1 MLLVQG
7 WVVVVASLGG
17 ASRLLIT
24 DQTSA
29 KKQPQ
34 AKMNQQQLP
43 SSQQQNEEILSLTL
57 SECGDASAEDTPGDG
72 HADRERDVDVHAA
85 AIAHVQAQEV
95 AAAAV
100 NHHNHFDGSME
111 SFAAANGLSTSAG
124 DHDNDH
130 VNDDLAPLPMPAS
143 PTLLPLSGSPT
154 SSGLHLHHQ
163 VHHQQQQ
170 YHQQQ
175 QLQQMHQHAQQ
186 QHHLQQQHTQQQQ
199 SRQNHVLSNLTMN
212 NFGVHNGGSLGDS
225 SSVQSYFQHDPDAAL
240 AASVSNFSREFSEL
254 QKSVAGLD
262 DRRLSDDIAAKL
274 ETQHSEASLKSE
286 LKKRKGGANVSI
298 DLQTK
303 IRLIELAEEY
313 QYDPK
318 SSGRGKQEGGGS
330 QVQTSKEQ
338 MSGIRLAAQFG
349 LNKSTV
355 SRILKRKDEF
365 KKAYYKDN
373 ISGCSKH
380 INKKSKFEKLNRLV
394 ENWFDMTRE
403 KKVAVSDTLIRDVG
417 KRFAEELGIEDF
429 RGSNG
434 WVRSLRNRK
443 ENQARNMSIEAMERE
458 KVKKDAEAI
467 ERMRLVF
474 PNGMK
479 DMSGFFKDLSTFLE
493 KDCGGIIGSGDI
505 NSSGASIGVPGMDA
519 AGVSSYG
526 EIEDDMKE
534 EEKVAEE
541 FLRKKMVESLRAWSH
556 ELMESELS
564 RLKKRLK
571 PRQVANL

>member
-1 MLLVQG
+1 MNPEQLQTQG
-7 WVVVVASLGG
+7 
-17 ASRLLIT
+17 
-24 DQTSA
+24 Q
-29 KKQPQ
+29 
-34 AKMNQQQLP
+34 QQQLP
-43 SSQQQNEEILSLTL
+43 PSSQQPTNEEEILSLTL
-57 SECGDASAEDTPGDG
+57 SECGDASAEDTPS
-72 HADRERDVDVHAA
+72 ADHDRDVDVDVDAHTAAMAHAQA
-85 AIAHVQAQEV
+85 QAQE

-100 NHHNHFDGSME
+100 SHHSHFDGSME
-111 SFAAANGLSTSAG
+111 SN
-124 DHDNDH
+124 
-130 VNDDLAPLPMPAS
+130 
-143 PTLLPLSGSPT
+143 
-154 SSGLHLHHQ
+154 
-163 VHHQQQQ
+163 
-170 YHQQQ
+170 
-175 QLQQMHQHAQQ
+175 
-186 QHHLQQQHTQQQQ
+186 
-199 SRQNHVLSNLTMN
+199 
-212 NFGVHNGGSLGDS
+212 
-225 SSVQSYFQHDPDAAL
+225 SVQSYFQHDHDVAL
-240 AASVSNFSREFSEL
+240 AASVSNFSREFNEL

-262 DRRLSDDIAAKL
+262 DRRLSDDIAAAKL
-274 ETQHSEASLKSE
+274 ETHPHSDGGGTFKSE

-318 SSGRGKQEGGGS
+318 SSGRGKQEGGNS
-330 QVQTSKEQ
+330 HVQASKEQ

-458 KVKKDAEAI
+458 KIKKDAEAI

-479 DMSGFFKDLSTFLE
+479 DMAGFFKDLSTFLE
-493 KDCGGIIGSGDI
+493 KDCGGIFGVNGGSGGDL
-505 NSSGASIGVPGMDA
+505 NSHNGGHLGVTGLDA
-519 AGVSSYG
+519 AVVAAAAGGASSYG
-526 EIEDDMKE
+526 EIEDELKE
-534 EEKVAEE
+534 EDKVADE
-541 FLRKKMVESLRAWSH
+541 FLRKKMVESLRSWSH